1 MLALSIKLAC
11 QFNQSLDTG
20 SVMIERLQVVA
31 GFLAYFRYLFVVL
44 GLFFLALFLLS
55 LFETRW
61 LAGDGMLIPSIIGFC
76 WVTTLYSFATLFANV
91 PAKPVAPVGI
101 RVRFSIWLR
110 RSGLW
115 LIAVLMLSL
124 SLAVLVLSFELL
136 RTWSMP

>member
-20 SVMIERLQVVA
+20 SVMLERLQVVA

-61 LAGDGMLIPSIIGFC
+61 LVGDGMLIPSIIGFC